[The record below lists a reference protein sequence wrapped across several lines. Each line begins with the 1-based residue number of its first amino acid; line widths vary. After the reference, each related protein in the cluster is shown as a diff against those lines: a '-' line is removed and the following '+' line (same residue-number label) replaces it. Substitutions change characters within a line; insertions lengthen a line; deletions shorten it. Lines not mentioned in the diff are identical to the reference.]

1 MKKKNIV
8 KAAFLVVLIVAS
20 IAIIWQQRSTPY
32 QHDTGFIFGTTYS
45 ITYQYAKDLQPEIEA
60 EMKEVDSALS
70 PFNKQSIITAI
81 NKIGRAHV

>member
-20 IAIIWQQRSTPY
+20 VAIIWQQRSTPY

-60 EMKEVDSALS
+60 EMKRWTPRCRRSTSRASS
-70 PFNKQSIITAI
+70 PP
-81 NKIGRAHV
+81 